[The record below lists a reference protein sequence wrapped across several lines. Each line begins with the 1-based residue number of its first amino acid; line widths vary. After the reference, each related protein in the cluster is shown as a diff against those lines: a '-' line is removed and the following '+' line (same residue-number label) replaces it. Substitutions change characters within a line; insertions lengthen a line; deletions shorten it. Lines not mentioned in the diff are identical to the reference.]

1 MKKGKVEKVGFKCI
15 SCGATY
21 EPGPDDPASRAT
33 YWFHKE
39 NTRHPESF
47 DKDGMFRTSCRH
59 CDGFKDDRPFGHP
72 PDAPVSR
79 ILEAL
84 WEVHQGVKA
93 ALARAERKASD
104 KGRP

>member
-1 MKKGKVEKVGFKCI
+1 MKKNKVMKVGFKCI

-33 YWFHKE
+33 YWFHRE
-39 NTRHPESF
+39 NTRYPEQF
-47 DKDGMFRTSCRH
+47 AKDGLFMTWCAVCNGHSP
-59 CDGFKDDRPFGHP
+59 DKPFGYP
-72 PDAPVSR
+72 PDAPVRR

-104 KGRP
+104 KG